1 MLYLVTIQF
10 LLSAIVFVF
19 FKPRHSSNLLLAF
32 WYCINVLNFIGF
44 IIPDNLTDIIGIG
57 YLPFL
62 FLNGPIFYFYIQ
74 SIINIEFKF
83 KWIHSLHLIP
93 FILFGISR
101 FLIYDESFAPSFYY
115 GAKMPF
121 RILFVYISISISIT
135 GYLVSIFFMLIKH
148 RENIKDYFSY
158 TSKEI
163 TLSWFFI
170 VISIISV
177 SYILLIFIPLFDFI
191 PISPERSIFW
201 FNQFNLALLG
211 FILLVFGLLQPVI
224 YTDTPV
230 NREERKN
237 PQRGKSERSGLS
249 KEEMTSISNA
259 IMAYLTRQK
268 PYLNPDYSLEQ
279 MARDLN
285 ITRQNIS
292 LVINESIGKNFFQ
305 LINEFRVEEFKRL
318 VVDPKLSHITLLGL
332 AFDAG
337 FNSKSSFNRIF
348 KEITG
353 ETPSSFKRKL
363 QS

>member
-1 MLYLVTIQF
+1 MLQLVTIQF
-10 LLSAIVFVF
+10 LLSALVFVF
-19 FKPRHSSNLLLAF
+19 FKPGHPSNRLLAL

-44 IIPDNLTDIIGIG
+44 IIPGDLTEIIGIG

-62 FLNGPIFYFYIQ
+62 FLNGPIFFFYIQ
-74 SIINIEFKF
+74 SIIKIEFRF

-93 FILFGISR
+93 FVLFSLSR
-101 FLIYDESFAPSFYY
+101 FLIYNESFAPSFYY
-115 GAKMPF
+115 GAQMPY
-121 RILFVYISISISIT
+121 RILLVYISISVSIT
-135 GYLVSIFFMLIKH
+135 GYLVAIFFMLIKH
-148 RENIKDYFSY
+148 RKEIKNYFSF
-158 TSKEI
+158 TSREI
-163 TLSWFFI
+163 TLDWFLI
-170 VISIISV
+170 VITIISI

-191 PISPERSIFW
+191 PISPGKKVFW

-211 FILLVFGLLQPVI
+211 FILLIFGLLQPVI

-230 NREERKN
+230 NQEERRNSQKI
-237 PQRGKSERSGLS
+237 KSGRSGLS
-249 KEEMTSISNA
+249 SEEMTEISNT
-259 IMAYLTRQK
+259 IMEYLTLQK

-305 LINEFRVEEFKRL
+305 LINEFRVEEFKQL
-318 VVDPKLSHITLLGL
+318 VIDPKLSHITLLGL

-348 KEITG
+348 KEFSG

-363 QS
+363 QN